1 MPAEFPAITYAAA
14 SNEPLLEKSSKQQ
27 QQTPLIAPAA
37 FQQFKNSSLYLGL
50 LVGFFIQAST
60 LGANYLV
67 ISVSGEDAMTTSK
80 HNIVLFSLFWSLF
93 TSSLAIIILAFLRN
107 LVRATYET
115 DEDNNED
122 DSRNDQLDDMIL
134 HMECRFVV
142 GALVGVCMAW
152 ALTDMI
158 LGLSVQIV
166 YSFVTLFVALGWC
179 RLMMWCFGS
188 ELEDDEEDEEESTA
202 LMVV

>member
-1 MPAEFPAITYAAA
+1 MRKNFVNWPNVLTAFLLLMEWNKLSQFSVRCDITPSTSRSSSSSSSLATTISTTMPAEFPAITYAAA

-27 QQTPLIAPAA
+27 QQTPLIPPAA

-134 HMECRFVV
+134 HMECRFC
-142 GALVGVCMAW
+142 L
-152 ALTDMI
+152 LYTSPSPRD
-158 LGLSVQIV
+158 
-166 YSFVTLFVALGWC
+166 
-179 RLMMWCFGS
+179 
-188 ELEDDEEDEEESTA
+188 
-202 LMVV
+202 